1 MESVDGTKSPPNAKP
16 QGPQE
21 TPRITE
27 LHMTFL
33 PRKADIGPAFMAV
46 LIAFPLSFA
55 GVSAIIYMLELGG
68 RLAA

>member
-1 MESVDGTKSPPNAKP
+1 MDRVDGTKSPHNENP

-21 TPRITE
+21 TPDIME

-33 PRKADIGPAFMAV
+33 PRKAELGPAAMAV

-55 GVSAIIYMLELGG
+55 GVSAILHMLELGG
-68 RLAA
+68 RLIA